1 MKKRIVISALLLIV
15 PILASWFSGADVYA
29 ADTSAQVIIHKKKM
43 TDLPDPLIQ
52 NTGKEMSEFDHYQG
66 LGDVTFSV
74 YDVTTEFYNHRNN
87 GESVD
92 DAKQAVQSLRL
103 VIQLRQV

>member
-1 MKKRIVISALLLIV
+1 M
-15 PILASWFSGADVYA
+15 FTA

-74 YDVTTEFYNHRNN
+74 YDV
-87 GESVD
+87 
-92 DAKQAVQSLRL
+92 AQQSFT
-103 VIQLRQV
+103 ITATMENQ